1 MSNYANLK
9 GTTSLQRQ
17 IEQRETLALVEEQLH
32 ALTRAARLVG
42 VSANWASIAA
52 EMTERRARAWEM
64 ILDSSDD
71 EPLPFDAG
79 SDYVTAANLGD
90 TSCTT
95 F

>member
-64 ILDSSDD
+64 ILLADD
-71 EPLPFDAG
+71 EGSITGMAEQLDAAGFG
-79 SDYVTAANLGD
+79 SGGVW
-90 TSCTT
+90 
-95 F
+95 

>member
-1 MSNYANLK
+1 MSNYLNLK
-9 GTTSLQRQ
+9 GTTSLAEYLRQ
-17 IEQRETLALVEEQLH
+17 TEIREHTIEYLVALGYA
-32 ALTRAARLVG
+32 ALIVG
-42 VSANWASIAA
+42 VEGRQAILA